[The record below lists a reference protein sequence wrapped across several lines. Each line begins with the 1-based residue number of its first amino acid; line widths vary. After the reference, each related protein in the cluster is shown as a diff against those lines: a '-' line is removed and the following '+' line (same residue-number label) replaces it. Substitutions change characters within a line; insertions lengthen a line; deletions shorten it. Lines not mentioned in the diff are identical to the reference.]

1 MNWKSWVTAV
11 FTVALALCLTACGV
25 QITGISLPES
35 LELEAGASETL
46 AVEYTTE
53 KAVDEAKLD
62 EAAGKLTLVWTSS
75 DEAVATVDAEGVV
88 TAVAEGETDITA
100 ATEDGK
106 LSASCHVT
114 VGVGVTGVDAPETL
128 ELQLGE
134 METAELGASVLPEAA
149 TDVTLTYES
158 SDEQVATVGEDGTV
172 TAVGEGE
179 CTITI
184 KAAGFGDTVAET
196 TTKVTVLAAEKE
208 QTAGGSGSKTTTT
221 TKPTGNTGSTAAG
234 GTASGGNTGSTG
246 SAPAGGSS
254 TGGGNNTGNTGNTP
268 TPAPPA
274 PEGGGIGGDLNQVIP
289 GGGTTD
295 GNGGDA
301 EQTEPPIAPPPAL
314 EGGGIGQGNVTIPGG
329 GTTDGNGGDA
339 EYGGRPVA

>member
-11 FTVALALCLTACGV
+11 FTVTLALCLTACGV

-53 KAVDEAKLD
+53 KEVDEAKLD
-62 EAAGKLTLVWTSS
+62 EAAGKLALVWTSS
-75 DEAVATVDAEGVV
+75 DEAVATVDAEGTV
-88 TAVAEGETDITA
+88 TAVAEGEADITA

-128 ELQLGE
+128 ELQLGVT
-134 METAELGASVLPEAA
+134 ETAELGASVLPEAV
-149 TDVTLTYES
+149 TGVTLTYES
-158 SDEQVATVGEDGTV
+158 SNEQIATVGEDGTV

-196 TTKVTVLAAEKE
+196 TTKVTVFAAEKE
-208 QTAGGSGSKTTTT
+208 QTAGSSGSKTTTT
-221 TKPTGNTGSTAAG
+221 TKPTGNNGSTAAG
-234 GTASGGNTGSTG
+234 GTTSGGNTGSTG
-246 SAPAGGSS
+246 SVSAGGSGTSGGNTTPPAPS
-254 TGGGNNTGNTGNTP
+254 TPENNTGTGNNP
-268 TPAPPA
+268 N
-274 PEGGGIGGDLNQVIP
+274 EGGAAGGDGNQVVP
-289 GGGTTD
+289 GD
-295 GNGGDA
+295 GSWVENGGDA
-301 EQTEPPIAPPPAL
+301 TPDDEIIPPPPAF
-314 EGGGIGQGNVTIPGG
+314 
-329 GTTDGNGGDA
+329 
-339 EYGGRPVA
+339 

>member
-1 MNWKSWVTAV
+1 MKRVGV
-11 FTVALALCLTACGV
+11 LALGLCLMFCLTACGV

-53 KAVDEAKLD
+53 KEVDEAKLD

-75 DEAVATVDAEGVV
+75 DEAVATVDAEGTV
-88 TAVAEGETDITA
+88 TAVAEGEADITA

-134 METAELGASVLPEAA
+134 TETAELGASILPEAA

-158 SDEQVATVGEDGTV
+158 SDEQIATVGEDGTV

-184 KAAGFGDTVAET
+184 KAAGFGGTVAET
-196 TTKVTVLAAEKE
+196 ATKVTVLVAEKE
-208 QTAGGSGSKTTTT
+208 QTAGSSGSKTTTT

-246 SAPAGGSS
+246 SAPAGGSGTS
-254 TGGGNNTGNTGNTP
+254 GGNNTGNAGNTQ

-301 EQTEPPIAPPPAL
+301 TPDDEIIPPPPAL
-314 EGGGIGQGNVTIPGG
+314 EGGGIGGDLNQVIPGG

>member
-1 MNWKSWVTAV
+1 MQLRKEVVTV
-11 FTVALALCLTACGV
+11 KRVGVLALGLCLMFCLTACGV

-184 KAAGFGDTVAET
+184 KAAGFGGTVAEA

-208 QTAGGSGSKTTTT
+208 QTAGGSGSKTTTI

-246 SAPAGGSS
+246 SAPAGGSGTSGGNTTPPAPS
-254 TGGGNNTGNTGNTP
+254 TPENNTGTGNNP
-268 TPAPPA
+268 N
-274 PEGGGIGGDLNQVIP
+274 EGGAAGGDMNGVVPGDGSWAVDGGDATPGDQVIP
-289 GGGTTD
+289 P
-295 GNGGDA
+295 
-301 EQTEPPIAPPPAL
+301 EP
-314 EGGGIGQGNVTIPGG
+314 EF
-329 GTTDGNGGDA
+329 
-339 EYGGRPVA
+339 

>member
-134 METAELGASVLPEAA
+134 TETAELGASILPEAA

-158 SDEQVATVGEDGTV
+158 SDEQIATVGEDGTV

-184 KAAGFGDTVAET
+184 KAAGFGGTVAET
-196 TTKVTVLAAEKE
+196 TTKVTVFAAEKE

-254 TGGGNNTGNTGNTP
+254 TGGGNNTGNTGNTQ

-274 PEGGGIGGDLNQVIP
+274 H
-289 GGGTTD
+289 
-295 GNGGDA
+295 
-301 EQTEPPIAPPPAL
+301 

-329 GTTDGNGGDA
+329 GTTDGDGGDA
-339 EYGGRPVA
+339 TPDEEIIPPPPVF

>member
-1 MNWKSWVTAV
+1 MKKIISSLIAFAAIVC
-11 FTVALALCLTACGV
+11 LLTACGV

-35 LELEAGASETL
+35 LELKVGASETL
-46 AVEYTTE
+46 AVEYATE
-53 KAVDEAKLD
+53 KEVDEAKLD
-62 EAAGKLTLVWTSS
+62 EAAGKLALVWTSS
-75 DEAVATVDAEGVV
+75 DEAVVTVDAEGMV
-88 TAVAEGETDITA
+88 TAVAEGEADITA
-100 ATEDGK
+100 ATENGK
-106 LSASCHVT
+106 LSTSCHVT

-134 METAELGASVLPEAA
+134 TETAELGASVLPETA
-149 TDVTLTYES
+149 TGVTLTYES
-158 SDEQVATVGEDGTV
+158 SNEQIATVGEDGTV

-208 QTAGGSGSKTTTT
+208 QTAGSSGSKTTTT

-254 TGGGNNTGNTGNTP
+254 TGGGSTAPTPPPAPSTPENNTGTGNNP
-268 TPAPPA
+268 N
-274 PEGGGIGGDLNQVIP
+274 EGGAAGGDGNQVVP
-289 GGGTTD
+289 GD
-295 GNGGDA
+295 GSWAENGGDG
-301 EQTEPPIAPPPAL
+301 ELVERPIA
-314 EGGGIGQGNVTIPGG
+314 
-329 GTTDGNGGDA
+329 
-339 EYGGRPVA
+339 